1 MEDVLTDVSDS
12 YLHDSNSLQG
22 DTYAF
27 IFNNSFHKAGSLAYV
42 LDQVEITF
50 WKARGLL
57 FNGNRWFIF
66 PNIFENSGS
75 LSGLCIRIIQ
85 EAFLKCQD
93 LALTLR
99 DSNLIDLDAQTF

>member
-1 MEDVLTDVSDS
+1 MGTDDLYSP
-12 YLHDSNSLQG
+12 
-22 DTYAF
+22 
-27 IFNNSFHKAGSLAYV
+27 IFLRTVAL
-42 LDQVEITF
+42 
-50 WKARGLL
+50 
-57 FNGNRWFIF
+57 
-66 PNIFENSGS
+66 